1 MNGFKTVKEEAK
13 TMPQRLKG
21 KSAVVT
27 GGGDGIGRAT
37 ALALAAE
44 GAKVVVN
51 DIGHDPDGT
60 SKADK
65 VVEEITKAGGTAVAN
80 YDSVATMLGGEN
92 IIKTATSN
100 FGRIDILVNC
110 AGNFILG
117 PTADCTEA
125 DWDSVI
131 NVHLKGHFSCAQAAI
146 REMIKQKSGR
156 IINITS
162 IAAFPSMLGPGP
174 SIAYGTAKAGILGFT
189 KMLSLEMKEHGITV
203 NAISP
208 AATTKLF
215 PNTQRMIGG
224 IQTYAPEF
232 VAPIIVY
239 LATDE
244 AKDITGQIIYSGA
257 GDLCIYSP
265 PMNMPGAHQYIHK
278 MGKWTVDELIEII
291 PRMIAGRI

>member
-1 MNGFKTVKEEAK
+1 MA
-13 TMPQRLKG
+13 QRLTG
-21 KSAVVT
+21 KVAVVT
-27 GGGDGIGRAT
+27 GGGNGIGRGVV
-37 ALALAAE
+37 LDMVAE
-44 GAKVVVN
+44 GAKAVVN
-51 DIGHDPDGT
+51 DIGKDPDGT
-60 SKADK
+60 SAADR
-65 VVEEITKAGGTAVAN
+65 VVEEVKEAGGSAVAS
-80 YDSVATMLGGEN
+80 YDSVATMAGGQN
-92 IIKTATSN
+92 IIKTATSK

-110 AGNFILG
+110 AGNFIFG
-117 PTADCTEA
+117 PTADLAEA
-125 DWDSVI
+125 GWDSII
-131 NVHLKGHFSCAQAAI
+131 NTHLKGPFSCSQAAI

-162 IAAFPSMLGPGP
+162 IAAWPPMLGPGP

-215 PNTQRMIGG
+215 PDTQRIIGG
-224 IQTYAPEF
+224 TQTYDPEF

-265 PMNMPGAHQYIHK
+265 PMTMPGAHQYIHK
-278 MGKWTVDELIEII
+278 MGKWTVDELVELI
-291 PRMIAGRI
+291 PRMIAGRG